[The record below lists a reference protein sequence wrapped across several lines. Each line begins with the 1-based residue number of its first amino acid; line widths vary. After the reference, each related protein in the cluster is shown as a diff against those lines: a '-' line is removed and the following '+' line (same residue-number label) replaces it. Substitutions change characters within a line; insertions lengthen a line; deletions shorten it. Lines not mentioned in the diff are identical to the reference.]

1 MNMIFFRQVEYRR
14 NVVMELIFHDQ
25 QFKFEKTS
33 SSDEVVAKINE
44 LLKDNYYFS
53 HFIADGMEIYE
64 AHEEY
69 LIVNIN
75 RIQELKVIT
84 KTEKEFLND
93 ILLSTEEYLKRAK
106 PELSLLTDGIYS
118 DLNSGIRI
126 TFSHLMEALQW
137 LDEML
142 TVVDKS
148 NERPIDW
155 NTCMEL
161 SQSMKSEIVNL
172 SEAVDNSDNILI
184 ADIIQYEFVPLFD
197 SLETEIGK
205 IIDTVGTRHDL
216 S

>member
-1 MNMIFFRQVEYRR
+1 MNMICFKQVDYWRY
-14 NVVMELIFHDQ
+14 VTVELIFHDQ
-25 QFKFEKTS
+25 QIKFEKTPS
-33 SSDEVVAKINE
+33 PDEVVAKINE

-69 LIVNIN
+69 LIVNID
-75 RIQELKVIT
+75 RIQKLNVIS

-106 PELSLLTDGIYS
+106 PELTSLTDGIYS
-118 DLNSGIRI
+118 NPNSGIR
-126 TFSHLMEALQW
+126 TSFSQLMEGLQW

-142 TVVDKS
+142 TVIDKS
-148 NERPIDW
+148 NERPSDW

-161 SQSMKSEIVNL
+161 SQSMKTEIINL

-184 ADIIQYEFVPLFD
+184 ADIIQYEFVPLFET
-197 SLETEIGK
+197 LETEIGK
-205 IIDTVGTRHDL
+205 MIDTMGTRHDL